1 MLLGSLRQEERL
13 NSKKELVNCVKDLY
27 WMGLTTSISGNHS
40 VRFRN
45 RWMWITPSGISRY
58 KIHSNHLV
66 KVHLTTNRVFGKIR
80 PSVELNLHKNI
91 YNNRQ
96 DVNAIVHTHSPFTIG
111 ISISSKFKHVIEEA
125 KIVVGQPVIVSNKPS
140 GSKDL
145 AESVSTAFQKSVTR
159 AVVIKNHGVVAV
171 GKDIHQARAVV
182 ESLEEWAKIL
192 AVSEIFGGA
201 KDYLTQTSERPMH

>member
-1 MLLGSLRQEERL
+1 MVRVPKTTRRNL
-13 NSKKELVNCVKDLY
+13 NRNDKEELVDCVRNLY
-27 WMGLTTSISGNHS
+27 WMGLTTSISGNQS
-40 VRFRN
+40 IRFKN

-66 KVHLTTNRVFGKIR
+66 KVHLKTSKVFGNIR
-80 PSVELNLHKNI
+80 PSIELNLHRNI
-91 YNNRQ
+91 YNKRQ

-111 ISISSKFKHVIEEA
+111 VSISSKKFNHVIEEA
-125 KIVVGQPVIVSNKPS
+125 KIVVGQPVIISNKPS

-145 AESVSTAFQKSVTR
+145 AESVSKAFQKEGATTR
-159 AVVIKNHGVVAV
+159 AVVIKNHGVVAI

-192 AVSEIFGGA
+192 TVSQIFGGV
-201 KDYLTQTSERPMH
+201 KDYLA

>member
-1 MLLGSLRQEERL
+1 VVGAAKTRRDLSSNNKE
-13 NSKKELVNCVKDLY
+13 ELVDCVKNLY

-40 VRFRN
+40 IRFRN

-66 KVHLTTNRVFGKIR
+66 KVHLRTSKVFGNIR
-80 PSVELNLHKNI
+80 PSIELNLHRNI
-91 YNNRQ
+91 YNKRQ

-111 ISISSKFKHVIEEA
+111 ISISSKKFNHVIEEA
-125 KIVVGQPVIVSNKPS
+125 KIVVGQPVIISNKPS

-145 AESVSTAFQKSVTR
+145 AESVSKAFQKEGATTR
-159 AVVIKNHGVVAV
+159 AVVIKNHGVVAI

-192 AVSEIFGGA
+192 TVSQIFGGV
-201 KDYLTQTSERPMH
+201 KDYLA

>member
-1 MLLGSLRQEERL
+1 VGVSKTRRDL
-13 NSKKELVNCVKDLY
+13 NSKKEELVECVRNLY
-27 WMGLTTSISGNHS
+27 WIGLTTSISGNHS
-40 VRFRN
+40 IRFRN

-66 KVHLTTNRVFGKIR
+66 KVHLKTSKVFGHIR
-80 PSVELNLHKNI
+80 PSIELNLHRNI
-91 YNNRQ
+91 YNKRQ

-111 ISISSKFKHVIEEA
+111 VSISSKKFQHVIEEA
-125 KIVVGQPVIVSNKPS
+125 KIVVGQPVIISNKPS

-145 AESVSTAFQKSVTR
+145 AESVSGAFQKEGATR

-192 AVSEIFGGA
+192 TVSEIFGGA
-201 KDYLTQTSERPMH
+201 KDYLT

>member
-1 MLLGSLRQEERL
+1 
-13 NSKKELVNCVKDLY
+13 
-27 WMGLTTSISGNHS
+27 MGLTTSISGNHS
-40 VRFRN
+40 VRFGN

-66 KVHLTTNRVFGKIR
+66 KVHLKTSKVFGNIR
-80 PSVELNLHKNI
+80 PSIELNLHRNI
-91 YNNRQ
+91 YNKRE

-111 ISISSKFKHVIEEA
+111 VSISSTRFQHVIEEA
-125 KIVVGQPVIVSNKPS
+125 KIVVGQPVIILNKPS

-145 AESVSTAFQKSVTR
+145 AESVSGAFQKGGGATR

-192 AVSEIFGGA
+192 TVSEIFGGA
-201 KDYLTQTSERPMH
+201 RDYLT